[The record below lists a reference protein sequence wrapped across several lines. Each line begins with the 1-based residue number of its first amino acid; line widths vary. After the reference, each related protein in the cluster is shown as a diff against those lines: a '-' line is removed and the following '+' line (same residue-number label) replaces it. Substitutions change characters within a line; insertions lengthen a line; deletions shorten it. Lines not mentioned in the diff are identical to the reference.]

1 MRTDDGFTLV
11 ELLVALTI
19 IGGVLVAMA
28 YVLTGAMSAYAASR
42 QRSGVVE
49 LGNGYLESI
58 RALAYND
65 VGVLDTDPDLGTA
78 YPGGQHDGRD
88 AVVVTSGGTPAIEVV
103 TVAPAVGVPVPLK
116 VERWVTW
123 TDAQGGTGHLLKR
136 LEVRLTWVENGRNS
150 RSISL
155 KSVMYPG
162 GFGFSPSPI
171 VNQTPTAGFSTN
183 PSNPVVGV
191 PVTFSS
197 TSSDPD
203 SDALALLWIFPDG
216 TTTTASSPSFT
227 FTSPGAQT
235 VVLQVDDGRGGI
247 DTASAVIDVSASNGP
262 PTASFS
268 ITTPVPGRTDV
279 IKVDASASADPEG
292 GSLGYAWSFGDS
304 KTATGKIADHRY
316 LTTGTF
322 TVTLTVT
329 DNAGLTSTSSSSHV
343 VSSVGCTVISA
354 SFKNPP
360 SSATSNSIAVDATHH
375 RAVDTSFS
383 FSATTTSACATL
395 RAYLPKANGQNL
407 TVDLASS
414 PSGGQLNWTGTTTT
428 GNGDTFSLGAA
439 QTGFFKSPA
448 ADGSADTFPISFS
461 VTAP

>member
-78 YPGGQHDGRD
+78 YPGGKHAGRD
-88 AVVVTSGGTPAIEVV
+88 AVVVTTGGTPAVEVV

-123 TDAQGGTGHLLKR
+123 TDTQGGNGHELKH

-155 KSVMYPG
+155 NSVMYPG

-171 VNQTPTAGFSTN
+171 VNQSPTAGFTTN
-183 PSNPVVGV
+183 PTNPVVGV
-191 PVTFSS
+191 PVAFNS

-203 SDALALLWIFPDG
+203 FDALTLLWTFPDG
-216 TTTTASSPSFT
+216 TTSTATSPSFT
-227 FTSPGAQT
+227 FTSPGSHT
-235 VVLQVDDGRGGI
+235 VILQVDDGRGGS
-247 DTASAVIDVSASNGP
+247 DTVSNTIAVSASNAP
-262 PTASFS
+262 PTASFL
-268 ITTPVPGRTDV
+268 ITTPIPGRTDV
-279 IKVDASASADPEG
+279 IKVDASGSTDPEG
-292 GSLGYAWSFGDS
+292 GSLGYAWTFGDS
-304 KTATGKIADHRY
+304 TTATGKIADHRY
-316 LTTGTF
+316 LATGAF

-329 DNAGLTSTSSSSHV
+329 DNAGLTSTASATHV
-343 VSSVGCTVISA
+343 VSVVGCTVISA
-354 SFKNPP
+354 SFKNP
-360 SSATSNSIAVDATHH
+360 ATSSSPNAIVVDATHH
-375 RAVDTSFS
+375 RAIDTSFS
-383 FSATTTSACATL
+383 FAATTTSACTTL

-407 TVDLASS
+407 TVDMAGSIS
-414 PSGGQLNWTGTTTT
+414 AGQISWTGATTV

-448 ADGSADTFPISFS
+448 ASGSADSFPISFS
-461 VTAP
+461 VTTP